1 MKPRQPSK
9 PMRSFQRFNPAFDS
23 THVAPGVRVQ
33 GVPTPKAH
41 ISQAQTR
48 LARTPET
55 NHKGEL
61 LGVLKVHMIGGAQ
74 GLGMISTVNT
84 ARVLCNITPSGKG
97 CAPGTVRPGSRRRGH
112 AKRPKNLCFGRP
124 IPSNRAYELQDHEKL
139 LAHLRQFDAHLESR
153 AHVPEGLEDK
163 YQALRVQLVR
173 TSPAMAQRVAAMEL
187 QHRKTIRVPKEV
199 LRMR

>member
-1 MKPRQPSK
+1 MDFKQKR
-9 PMRSFQRFNPAFDS
+9 RWNPDFDS

-33 GVPTPKAH
+33 GVPTAKAH
-41 ISQAQTR
+41 ISQAQVR
-48 LARTPET
+48 AARTPET

-61 LGVLKVHMIGGAQ
+61 VGVLKSHMIGGAQ

-112 AKRPKNLCFGRP
+112 AKRPSNLCFGRP
-124 IPSNRAYELQDHEKL
+124 IPSNRAYEIQDQEKL
-139 LAHLRQFDAHLESR
+139 LAQLRQFDAYLASR
-153 AHVPEGLEDK
+153 AHVPQGLEDK
-163 YQALRVQLVR
+163 YQEQRAQLVR

-187 QHRKTIRVPKEV
+187 EHKKTIRLPKEV